1 MGDYLRRFWLP
12 FGLAS
17 ELPASGRVAVFR
29 SEREKGLRCAYHRW
43 KFNASGSCVKMPNEP
58 TEPNFK
64 HKVKVAAYP
73 CEEWGDILW
82 TYLGPEGLGAQ
93 IPELEWM

>member
-1 MGDYLRRFWLP
+1 
-12 FGLAS
+12 
-17 ELPASGRVAVFR
+17 
-29 SEREKGLRCAYHRW
+29 
-43 KFNASGSCVKMPNEP
+43 MPNEP
-58 TEPNFK
+58 TESNFK

-73 CEEWGDILW
+73 CEEWDGILW